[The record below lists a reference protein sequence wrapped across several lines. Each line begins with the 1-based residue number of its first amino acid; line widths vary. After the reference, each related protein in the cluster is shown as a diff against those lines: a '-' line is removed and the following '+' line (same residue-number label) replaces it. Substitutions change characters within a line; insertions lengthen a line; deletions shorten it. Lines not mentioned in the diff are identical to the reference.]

1 MKEYVRFRIAFY
13 CSTRAYWDVLRLH
26 DMEALG
32 EKLNPYPRQNRWDE
46 MAALIPDDIIELFA
60 VVADYAGLPR
70 AIEERYGGLADTISL
85 QFSPDDDADEL
96 GEMVRAIQRIP
107 SPFQGYAAAWS

>member
-13 CSTRAYWDVLRLH
+13 CSTEPTGTCCACTAS
-26 DMEALG
+26 EALG

-46 MAALIPDDIIELFA
+46 MAALIPDDVIELFA
-60 VVADYAGLPR
+60 VVADYANLPR
-70 AIEERYGGLADTISL
+70 AIEARYGGLADTVSL
-85 QFSPDDDADEL
+85 QFSADEDADEL

-107 SPFQGYAAAWS
+107 TPFQGYANTWS